1 MKIKTGRPQSRAEQA
16 GAEEE
21 GHAGSYQVIKDLL
34 LLVSELKRRGFSCLF
49 FRTFC
54 VKSPLLSPEH

>member
-16 GAEEE
+16 GAEGE

-34 LLVSELKRRGFSCLF
+34 LLVSELKGGAFLAYF
-49 FRTFC
+49 
-54 VKSPLLSPEH
+54 LEHFV